1 MSTERAVFMP
11 INTDKVYQKYIF
23 IFVKDKEKF
32 EQKPLSHY
40 KS

>member
-1 MSTERAVFMP
+1 MP
-11 INTDKVYQKYIF
+11 INTDKVYQKYVF

-40 KS
+40 LC